1 MPSDREA
8 AGNGC
13 PVPGRGSAGS
23 RKKPQAEA
31 GRAGGRSGPLLRA
44 GSRPWGGR
52 CACAG
57 TAVSLPEVEGLTG
70 ESRWVS
76 APGGRNARESRPSAP
91 DYHVSLRHQP
101 LRGPDGREPLP
112 GRASYTSLSPG
123 PKATTRAFFA
133 SARRRGVGGTGRL
146 PNGRA
151 GSPGWPI
158 VARVG
163 RYPQQ
168 VDGPRG
174 WAPVAGAEVG
184 PSGFPD
190 KAPWPGSREGGWSR
204 PEVPPASEEGL
215 HLPPVLGEV

>member
-8 AGNGC
+8 AGNGS

-23 RKKPQAEA
+23 RKKLQAEA

-101 LRGPDGREPLP
+101 LRGPNGREPLP
-112 GRASYTSLSPG
+112 GRASYVALPRAEGHHPGLFRQCPETWRGRDGPTAQWESGLSRLAYRGACGAVPAAGGRPEGLGAGGRGGGGTLWLPRQSPLAGLPG
-123 PKATTRAFFA
+123 GGLEQTGGSPSVRGRTALTTRA
-133 SARRRGVGGTGRL
+133 R
-146 PNGRA
+146 
-151 GSPGWPI
+151 
-158 VARVG
+158 
-163 RYPQQ
+163 
-168 VDGPRG
+168 
-174 WAPVAGAEVG
+174 
-184 PSGFPD
+184 
-190 KAPWPGSREGGWSR
+190 
-204 PEVPPASEEGL
+204 
-215 HLPPVLGEV
+215 